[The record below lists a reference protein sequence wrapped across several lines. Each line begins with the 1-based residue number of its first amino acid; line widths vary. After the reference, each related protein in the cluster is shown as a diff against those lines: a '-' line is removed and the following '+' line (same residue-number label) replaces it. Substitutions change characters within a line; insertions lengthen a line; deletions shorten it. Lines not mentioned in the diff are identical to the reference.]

1 MFGVVIVYNM
11 ISYMSLNVFKYLN
24 VQDFEALHVSSY
36 SDKLIRTNMVRWG
49 Q

>member
-1 MFGVVIVYNM
+1 MFGVVIVYNI

-24 VQDFEALHVSSY
+24 VQDFEALSSH